1 MANAF
6 RKVGNFLGLVDDE
19 EMYEA
24 TVALPETRRPRAVSP
39 VATSIRNVETPSYM
53 KSSNSTEVV
62 ESPIDRIV
70 TLHPRVYGDVRSIG
84 EHYRNGEPVI
94 MNLTDMEESERK
106 RVVDFA
112 SGLVFGHNGKIERVT
127 SKVFLLTPPNVSVSN
142 EDKSA
147 VANASFFDQS

>member
-24 TVALPETRRPRAVSP
+24 TVALPETRRPRTIAPVSTP
-39 VATSIRNVETPSYM
+39 VRSVETPSYM
-53 KSSNSTEVV
+53 KSSVVTEFV
-62 ESPIDRIV
+62 ESPIERIV
-70 TLHPRVYGDVRSIG
+70 TLHPRVYSEVRSIG

-142 EDKSA
+142 EEKSA
-147 VANASFFDQS
+147 VASASFFDQS

>member
-39 VATSIRNVETPSYM
+39 ITTPVRNVETPTYM
-53 KSSNSTEVV
+53 KSSHSTEVV

>member
-24 TVALPETRRPRAVSP
+24 TVALPETRRPRAVSS
-39 VATSIRNVETPSYM
+39 VATPVRNVETPSYM
-53 KSSNSTEVV
+53 KSSHSNEMV

>member
-39 VATSIRNVETPSYM
+39 NATPVRNVETPIYM
-53 KSSNSTEVV
+53 KSSHSTEVV